1 MELQSCSNLVLHLI
15 QGQFNMSYFSHE
27 SNFRLEGTDPQPEIR
42 VIQSLSP
49 LKALPTSSANHSLRR
64 GAGQEGDGR

>member
-1 MELQSCSNLVLHLI
+1 MFDWKTLELRSCGNLVLHLI
-15 QGQFNMSYFSHE
+15 WGQFNMPYFSHE

-49 LKALPTSSANHSLRR
+49 LKDLPISSANHSLR
-64 GAGQEGDGR
+64 